1 MVGQRNPKV
10 QVLLSTYNGEK
21 FLKELLDSVLAQDYP
36 NIHIF
41 IRDDGSSDGTSD
53 ILYSYNDLPNIKII
67 SRENI
72 GAIKS
77 FFELLKMVDNDTDYI
92 AFCDQDD
99 VWRKE
104 KISRAV
110 FDLEKKVPGQI
121 PGMYFSRYAIVDEK
135 LRILGYSQVPKRAPS
150 FENALVQNIATG
162 CTVVINKQARLR
174 IIKKYPREVR
184 MHDWWIYQVVSAL
197 GIVIYDP
204 VPSVLYRQHSS
215 NIVGAKAS
223 SIGRWMNRLKRFAK
237 RGRLPLVTEQARE
250 FMRIFGDQLAGDKK
264 DILDDFVSG
273 RDRFLNRVGYA
284 VFRCRVYRQ
293 TFLENIVLRVL
304 LIFNRV

>member
-1 MVGQRNPKV
+1 MLGQGYPKV

-21 FLKELLDSVLAQDYP
+21 FLKELLDSVLSQDYP
-36 NIHIF
+36 NVSIL
-41 IRDDGSSDGTSD
+41 IRDDGSGDGTSG
-53 ILYSYNDLPNIKII
+53 ILSAYQDLPNIEII
-67 SRENI
+67 FGENV

-77 FFELLKMVDNDTDYI
+77 FFELLKRVAEDTDYI

-99 VWRKE
+99 VWMKD

-135 LRILGYSQVPKRAPS
+135 LKLLGYSQVPKRAPS

-174 IIKKYPREVR
+174 IIKEFPREVR

-197 GIVIYDP
+197 GNVIYDP

-223 SIGRWMNRLKRFAK
+223 SLGRWMNRLKRFAK
-237 RGRLPLVTEQARE
+237 RGRLLLVTGQARE
-250 FMRIFGDQLAGDKK
+250 FMRIFGDQLTGGKK

-284 VFRCRVYRQ
+284 AFRCRVYRQ
-293 TFLENIVLRVL
+293 TILENIVLKVL
-304 LIFNRV
+304 LVLNRV